1 MPDDK
6 ANVSYYITHYEN
18 RLLSAL
24 CVDESPIQASF
35 SPPLHAEGDGTFCLE
50 AGGTAGTDSDVK
62 KSDGSAFAVGTILVG
77 RVGRIVSNIRAAF
90 VDIAPGIQ
98 GFLPLDHII
107 SPVYCSNDRKHSD
120 MPVQG
125 DSILVQVEKAA
136 VKTKDLV
143 LTTKLAISGRY
154 VVLEKTGGIRYS
166 KKVSPKQKARME
178 ELFAKH
184 QITSAALG
192 EYGCIVRT
200 NAFLLTEL
208 DPVLSEF
215 TKLRQALERIIAYA
229 PSRTLYSVLYTPPA
243 DYLIALRDTYALSF
257 CRIMTDIPEV
267 YEQLTSYFTDM
278 GDEESLGKLSFF
290 DNEKKS
296 MSLLNFY
303 RLGDRI
309 KEALHERVW
318 LKSGGYLVI
327 EPTESLTAIDVN
339 TGKYTGKSGAE
350 DTFFKI
356 NLEAAKMIALQL
368 RLRNLSGMILVDF
381 INMKERERNEQL
393 LEKFRAYT
401 ADDPVHTSVIDMTPL
416 GLVEITRKKI
426 RKSLKEQYHETAF
439 HEGN

>member
-24 CVDESPIQASF
+24 CVDDSPIQASF
-35 SPPLHAEGDGTFCLE
+35 SPLVCE
-50 AGGTAGTDSDVK
+50 DSP
-62 KSDGSAFAVGTILVG
+62 SLAVGTILVG
-77 RVGRIVSNIRAAF
+77 RINRIVSNIRAAF

-98 GFLPLDHII
+98 GFLPIDHIS
-107 SPVYCSNDRKHSD
+107 SPVYCSDDRKHSD

-125 DSILVQVEKAA
+125 DCILVQVEKAA
-136 VKTKDLV
+136 VKTKDPV
-143 LTTKLAISGRY
+143 LTANLSISGRY
-154 VVLEKTGGIRYS
+154 VVFEKTSGGIRYS

-178 ELFAKH
+178 ELFTKS
-184 QITSAALG
+184 QITASALG

-200 NAFLLTEL
+200 NAFLLTDLE
-208 DPVLSEF
+208 PVLSEF
-215 TKLRQALERIIAYA
+215 TKLRTALERIVAYA

-278 GDEESLGKLSFF
+278 GDTESLGKLSFF
-290 DNEKKS
+290 DNKKKC

-303 RLGDRI
+303 RLGERI
-309 KEALHERVW
+309 KEALCERVW

-339 TGKYTGKSGAE
+339 TGKYTGKSEAE
-350 DTFFKI
+350 ETFFKI
-356 NLEAAKMIALQL
+356 NLEAANMIALQL

-393 LEKFRAYT
+393 LEKLRAYT

-439 HEGN
+439 HE